1 MDPRPIR
8 FQTQAVLRQML
19 DEAGISPR
27 RRYGQHFLI
36 DGNLMQ
42 KLLDA
47 AELNGTD
54 CVLEVGAGTGSLT
67 ALLAQS
73 AGRVVAVEIHRE
85 LAGLAEA
92 HVGGFGNVALIWGDV
107 LENKST
113 LAREPVDA
121 LRRAH
126 QAAGGRLKL
135 VANLPYDIATPLLV
149 DLLLSDLP
157 FDLLCFTIQ
166 REVGDR
172 FLADPGSGDYG
183 PVSVVMQVLCT
194 GRRVCKIPPEAFWPV
209 PKVHSVMIRLDVR
222 PAAEV
227 PVDDPSAF
235 ARFVRSFFRHRRKTV
250 THIAKR
256 MDEADRVL
264 AAIGEGEIDPAA
276 RPANLGVRD
285 WVDLYLNVFA

>member
-27 RRYGQHFLI
+27 RRFGQHFLI

-85 LAGLAEA
+85 LAGLARA
-92 HVGGFGNVALIWGDV
+92 HVGGFDNVALICGDV

-113 LAREPVDA
+113 LAREPVDV

-149 DLLLSDLP
+149 DLLLSDLSL
-157 FDLLCFTIQ
+157 DLLCFTIQ

-172 FLADPGSGDYG
+172 FLADPGGGDYG
-183 PVSVVMQVLCT
+183 PVSIVMQVLCT

-264 AAIGEGEIDPAA
+264 AAIGEGKIDPAA

-285 WVDLYLNVFA
+285 WVDLYRSVFA